1 MLVVLH
7 VCDDMVVVAKA
18 SGMLVHRGWGDD
30 DDVLVDRVRAQFG
43 ASAAPVHR
51 LDRGTSGVIVFA
63 RSSEISKRIQASLE
77 SGEARKTYVA
87 LVRGRAPDEARVDRA
102 LPRREDGPRVP
113 AATNVAC
120 LETVTLP
127 DSALRES
134 RYSLVVA
141 HPETGRLHQVRRH
154 LKSLGH
160 PVIGDAN
167 YGRSEHNQ
175 LLAERV
181 GLHRLALHAL
191 RLSLKH
197 PRTDAA
203 IEWWAP
209 FPEDLRGPLAA
220 LGFDVEVAQ
229 ARALAIAADQPKS
242 PQDLGSSPGNT

>member
-7 VCDDMVVVAKA
+7 ACDDMVAVAKP
-18 SGMLVHRGWGDD
+18 SGLLVHRGWADD
-30 DDVLVDRVRAQFG
+30 DDVLVDRVRARFG
-43 ASAAPVHR
+43 ASTAPVHR

-63 RSSEISKRIQASLE
+63 RSSEIARLLQQELE
-77 SGEARKTYVA
+77 SGAARKTYVA
-87 LVRGRAPDEARVDRA
+87 LVRGAPPDRARVDRE

-120 LETVTLP
+120 LETIELGGSP
-127 DSALRES
+127 LRET
-134 RYSLVVA
+134 RYSLTVA

-167 YGRSEHNQ
+167 YGRSEHNR

-191 RLSLKH
+191 RLSLTH
-197 PRTDAA
+197 PRTGEPIVWLATLPD
-203 IEWWAP
+203 
-209 FPEDLRGPLAA
+209 DLALPLAA
-220 LGFDVEVAQ
+220 LGFDLRTAV
-229 ARALAIAADQPKS
+229 ARALELADSQPNS
-242 PQDLGSSPGNT
+242 PQDLAPIDGKT